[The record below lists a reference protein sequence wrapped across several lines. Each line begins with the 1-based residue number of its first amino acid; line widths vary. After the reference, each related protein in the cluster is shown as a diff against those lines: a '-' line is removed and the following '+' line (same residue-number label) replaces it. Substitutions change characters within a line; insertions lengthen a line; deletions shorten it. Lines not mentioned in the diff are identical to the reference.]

1 MKLYVCG
8 SSWAKGVFED
18 TSWPMYLSELLNMEL
33 VDTSESGIGNA
44 AITRKTVEY
53 FEKDT
58 ANLVVIQWSYPG
70 RQEYR
75 INNEWA
81 YIIPKWPTK
90 QIEETHQPIY
100 EKHGLTKKDW
110 TTVYDFHK
118 KYLMDD
124 YGEKVYTDMYKTLM
138 SSFLR
143 DRGIPYVYNVVKEL
157 SEVLNKSS
165 DVMNKRHHPNDKGH
179 RIIAQY
185 MYDELHKPRG
195 NMSIMDNVK

>member
-1 MKLYVCG
+1 
-8 SSWAKGVFED
+8 
-18 TSWPMYLSELLNMEL
+18 
-33 VDTSESGIGNA
+33 
-44 AITRKTVEY
+44 
-53 FEKDT
+53 
-58 ANLVVIQWSYPG
+58 
-70 RQEYR
+70 
-75 INNEWA
+75 
-81 YIIPKWPTK
+81 
-90 QIEETHQPIY
+90 
-100 EKHGLTKKDW
+100 
-110 TTVYDFHK
+110 
-118 KYLMDD
+118 
-124 YGEKVYTDMYKTLM
+124 M